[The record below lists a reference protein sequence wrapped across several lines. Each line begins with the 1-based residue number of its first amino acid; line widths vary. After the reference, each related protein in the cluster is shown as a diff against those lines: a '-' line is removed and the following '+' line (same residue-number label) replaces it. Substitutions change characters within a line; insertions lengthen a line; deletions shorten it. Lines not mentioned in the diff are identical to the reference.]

1 MPLGA
6 VKSGLGFV
14 GILKATTARP
24 RSTEELVAFL
34 NALGMDVT
42 GPELYPWLR
51 RLTQDNL
58 LAPSLLMDPAGGQ
71 LRHYWITREGA
82 RALDHALRVLRAMET
97 MPREGD

>member
-1 MPLGA
+1 MSLGA
-6 VKSGLGFV
+6 VKSGLGLV

-34 NALGMDVT
+34 NAMGMEVT

-58 LAPSLLMDPAGGQ
+58 LAPSLLINPEGGQ
-71 LRHYWITREGA
+71 LRHYWITREGT
-82 RALDHALRVLRAMET
+82 RALEHALQVLRAMEAS
-97 MPREGD
+97 PGDGA